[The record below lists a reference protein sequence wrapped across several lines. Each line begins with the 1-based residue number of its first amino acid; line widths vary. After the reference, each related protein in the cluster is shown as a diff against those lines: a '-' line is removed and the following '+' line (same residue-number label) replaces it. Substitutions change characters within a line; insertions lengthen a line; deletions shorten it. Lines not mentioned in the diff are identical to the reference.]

1 MSHMYALSVSDSQAP
16 KFIDPTKGYPTIYP
30 KKKNKKKIIVKH
42 YIPFDD

>member
-30 KKKNKKKIIVKH
+30 KKKKKNVKH